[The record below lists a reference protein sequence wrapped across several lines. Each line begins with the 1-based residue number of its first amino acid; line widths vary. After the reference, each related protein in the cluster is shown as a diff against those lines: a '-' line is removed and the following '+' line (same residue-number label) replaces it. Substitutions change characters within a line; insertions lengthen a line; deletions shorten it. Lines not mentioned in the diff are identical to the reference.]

1 MWCEISW
8 DLVSFEYY
16 NPVHYN
22 DVTMSAMAFRIT
34 CTLIVCSIVYSGAH
48 QRNTKAPCHWLYDG
62 NPPVTA
68 IHNCLR
74 FRPLEFRELSHWRQ
88 QYVVIWMDDVCPL
101 QWRHNGREGVSNHHS
116 HGCLLNRISRSRS
129 KKKSKLRVT
138 GLCEGNSPVS
148 GEFPA
153 QMANYTEDVAILM
166 TSRLQWGGTRCT
178 S

>member
-1 MWCEISW
+1 MVRDIVRSSLFWILQSSPLQWRHNERNG
-8 DLVSFEYY
+8 VSNHLHLDCLF
-16 NPVHYN
+16 NRL
-22 DVTMSAMAFRIT
+22 FRLT
-34 CTLIVCSIVYSGAH
+34 KKD
-48 QRNTKAPCHWLYDG
+48 TKAPCHWLYDG

-101 QWRHNGREGVSNHHS
+101 QWHHNGREGVSNHQP
-116 HGCLLNRISRSRS
+116 HGCLLNRISRRRS

-153 QMANYTEDVAILM
+153 QMANYTENVAVLR
-166 TSRLQWGGTRCT
+166 TSSC
-178 S
+178 